1 MGVVEWK
8 EIQKSSVDTGTS
20 VWYVESKGGLDPT
33 FVSKLIKGWQMED
46 L

>member
-8 EIQKSSVDTGTS
+8 ETQESNIDTGTK

-33 FVSKLIKGWQMED
+33 SVSKLIKGWYMED

>member
-1 MGVVEWK
+1 MGVVKWK
-8 EIQKSSVDTGTS
+8 ETQESNIDTRTK

-33 FVSKLIKGWQMED
+33 SISKLIKGWYMED